1 MTRSYVF
8 RLPRKAVIL
17 FAVVLVCVLLAV
29 LLFKPIQRRI
39 YPMRFETI
47 VSDAAEEYDLPPSL
61 IYAIIYTESK
71 FDPYAVSTADAYGLM
86 QITEDTYRWVC
97 QRTGQDFY
105 MVESLYDP
113 FTNISCGAAL
123 ICLLYERFENTETML
138 AAYNAGQGKVSE
150 WLQNPTYSQDGVTL
164 SHIPYE
170 ETEDYVRRVI
180 NTQAIYQQLYNVP

>member
-17 FAVVLVCVLLAV
+17 FAVVLACALLAV
-29 LLFKPIQRRI
+29 LLFKPIQRQI
-39 YPMRFETI
+39 YPKRYETI
-47 VSDAAEEYDLPPSL
+47 VSNAAEEYDLPPSL

-71 FDPYAVSTADAYGLM
+71 FDRYAVSSADAYGLM
-86 QITEDTYRWVC
+86 QITEDTYQWVC

-105 MVESLYDP
+105 EVESLYDP
-113 FTNISCGAAL
+113 YTNVSCGVAL
-123 ICLLYERFENTETML
+123 ISLLYERFENTETML

-150 WLQNPTYSQDGVTL
+150 WLQNPSYSNDGVTL
-164 SHIPYE
+164 THIPYE

-180 NTQAIYQQLYNVP
+180 NTQAKYQQLYNIP